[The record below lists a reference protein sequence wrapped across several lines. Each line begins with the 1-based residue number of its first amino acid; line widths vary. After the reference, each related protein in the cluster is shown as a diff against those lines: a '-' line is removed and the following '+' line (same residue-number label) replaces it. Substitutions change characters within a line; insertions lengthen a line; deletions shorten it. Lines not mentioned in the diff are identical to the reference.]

1 MNLDALVA
9 PLRADVV
16 SGAAV
21 VGRTAAEV
29 VRRVAEGSETADEKG
44 FRDLLGRLVLRIL
57 DAQPAMAPL
66 VTLGSR
72 VLAAAD
78 GAESVQAARG
88 AVVDAVA
95 RFKEALEVG
104 GREVGERAREIL
116 PDRGRIVTISH
127 SSTVQSAL
135 SGLGAGDSEVVCLES
150 RPLSEGRRLARELAR
165 QEISVLYAVDAAAW
179 SLTAGAAGVLVGADS
194 IGDRGV
200 VNKIGSRA
208 LVEAGRSEGVPT
220 YALADRTKLLPPG
233 FPQHTDDD
241 RPGEEVWSSPPGVRV
256 HNRYFEAVP
265 LEVFEA
271 VITEEGI
278 RSPEEIEDTRRE
290 IPVPE
295 ELRRWAAS
303 RAQ

>member
-9 PLRADVV
+9 PLRAEVV
-16 SGAAV
+16 SGATV
-21 VGRTAAEV
+21 VGRTAADV
-29 VRRVAEGSETADEKG
+29 VRRVAEGSEDGDETG

-72 VLAAAD
+72 VLGAAD
-78 GAESVQAARG
+78 EAESVEAARK
-88 AVVDAVA
+88 AVVDAVS
-95 RFKEALEVG
+95 RFKEALEAG
-104 GREVGERAREIL
+104 GREAGKRAREIL

-135 SGLGAGDSEVVCLES
+135 SGLEAGECEVVCLES

-165 QEISVLYAVDAAAW
+165 EEISVLYAVDAAAW
-179 SLTAGAAGVLVGADS
+179 SLTAGAAVVLVGADS

-200 VNKIGSRA
+200 VNKVGSRS
-208 LVEAGRSEGVPT
+208 LVEAGRTEGVPT
-220 YALADRTKLLPPG
+220 YVLADRTKLLPPG

-241 RPGEEVWSSPPGVRV
+241 RPKDEVWSSPPGVRV

-265 LEVFEA
+265 LEAFEA
-271 VITEEGI
+271 VITEEGV
-278 RSPEEIEDTRRE
+278 RSPDEIDDARRE
-290 IPVPE
+290 IPVPA
-295 ELRRWAAS
+295 ELRRWSAS
-303 RAQ
+303 RGG